1 MWRTTRIIFGPLL
14 FLIDINDMVQAVDN
28 ELLLYANDTC
38 PVFQPRDIK
47 IKEEHLNRDFLT
59 LVISFLNN
67 KLSVHFGGD
76 KTKLVLFSPK
86 HR

>member
-1 MWRTTRIIFGPLL
+1 MWRTTRFIFGPLL

-38 PVFQPRDIK
+38 PVFQPRDLK
-47 IKEEHLNRDFLT
+47 IKEEHLNRDFVT
-59 LVISFLNN
+59 LVNSFLNN

-76 KTKLVLFSPK
+76 ETKLVLFSPK

>member
-1 MWRTTRIIFGPLL
+1 MWRTTRFIFGPLL

-38 PVFQPRDIK
+38 PVFQPRDLK
-47 IKEEHLNRDFLT
+47 IKEEHLNRDFVT
-59 LVISFLNN
+59 LVNSFLNN

-76 KTKLVLFSPK
+76 EIKLVLFSPK

>member
-1 MWRTTRIIFGPLL
+1 MWRTTRFIFGPLL

-38 PVFQPRDIK
+38 PVFQPRDLK

-59 LVISFLNN
+59 LVNSFLNN
-67 KLSVHFGGD
+67 KLSVYFGGD
-76 KTKLVLFSPK
+76 ETKLVLFSPK